1 MDVRVVKVGGSLFD
15 WDELPSR
22 LRRWLEVPSA
32 PTILVA
38 GGGAAADL
46 VREADQ
52 RWKLVAED
60 AHDLALA
67 AMHGNGRLL
76 AILLRPFADV
86 ASLGSLDEVDRW
98 LDEQLAARRF
108 GEPTSTVGVD
118 LATLL
123 NQEER
128 RATRRLV
135 ERSWRVTSDSL
146 AAWLAAT
153 LQARGR
159 SVELVLLKSAGENAI
174 LADEKTLAEQA
185 RAGLVD
191 ECLSDYAA
199 GIGRVRVVNLRAS

>member
-1 MDVRVVKVGGSLFD
+1 MDVRVVKVGGSLLD

-22 LRRWLEVPSA
+22 LRGWLEAPSA
-32 PTILVA
+32 PTLLVA
-38 GGGAAADL
+38 GGGAAAEL
-46 VREADQ
+46 VRDADQ
-52 RWKLVAED
+52 RWNLADDD

-76 AILLRPFADV
+76 AILLRPV
-86 ASLGSLDEVDRW
+86 ANDAPLSSWDEVDRW
-98 LDEQLAARRF
+98 LDRQLAAQRLRD
-108 GEPTSTVGVD
+108 PMATVGVD
-118 LATLL
+118 LAALL

-128 RATRRLV
+128 RAARRLV

-191 ECLSDYAA
+191 ECLSEYAA
-199 GIGRVRVVNLRAS
+199 GIGRVRIVNLRAN